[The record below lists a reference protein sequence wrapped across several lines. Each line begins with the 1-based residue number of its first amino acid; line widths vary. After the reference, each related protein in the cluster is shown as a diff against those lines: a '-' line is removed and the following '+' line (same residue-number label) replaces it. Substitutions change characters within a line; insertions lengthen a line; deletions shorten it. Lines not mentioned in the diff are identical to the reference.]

1 MKNIIILLCCYLS
14 LQVTAQETSA
24 TDSLNLST
32 TDSLDY
38 IPYPQGCYMSLEEIL
53 NKTPSRKMD
62 IEMVKRTKKD
72 IQYTGGNDF
81 MLVAPNKKIKK
92 RVLKKDIWAVSDGV
106 DLFLNGYRMGIF
118 TWYAKVEEYGPH
130 LIFRAA
136 GPPVKVDAAA
146 LILGGAIGGAIAGAK
161 AATIR
166 YIYIFN
172 TETGKVRRA
181 IKKTMPSILA
191 DYPDLLAAFE
201 AEEDKYSIEVLK
213 SYMQQLNKR
222 LYIVKQ

>member
-1 MKNIIILLCCYLS
+1 MKNILLLFCCYIS
-14 LQVTAQETSA
+14 IQVTAQETSP
-24 TDSLNLST
+24 TDTLEVVV

-38 IPYPQGCYMSLEEIL
+38 TPYPKGCYMSLEEIL
-53 NKTPSRKMD
+53 NKMPSRQMD
-62 IEMVKRTKKD
+62 IEIVERTKKD

-81 MLVAPNKKIKK
+81 MLVSPNKKIKK

-106 DLFLNGYRMGIF
+106 DLFLNGYRMDIF
-118 TWYAKVEEYGPH
+118 TWYAKIEEYGPH

-161 AATIR
+161 AANKR

-201 AEEDKYSIEVLK
+201 AEEDKYSITIFED
-213 SYMQQLNKR
+213 YMQQLNER
-222 LYIVKQ
+222 LAKN